1 MFNFALRFPKYDLS
15 LSISRTKTP
24 SEIEDRSN
32 QSKKGS
38 GLRYF
43 APFSAP
49 ARHAEQTGK
58 VAGVVDVPVGGAH
71 DQHRSH
77 VVHATGH

>member
-15 LSISRTKTP
+15 RP
-24 SEIEDRSN
+24 EIEDRSN

-58 VAGVVDVPVGGAH
+58 VAGVVDVPVGRAH